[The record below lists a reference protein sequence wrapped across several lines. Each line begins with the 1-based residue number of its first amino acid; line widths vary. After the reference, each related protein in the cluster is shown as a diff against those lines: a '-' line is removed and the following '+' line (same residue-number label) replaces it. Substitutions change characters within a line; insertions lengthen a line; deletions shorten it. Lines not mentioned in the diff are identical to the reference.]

1 MNYQKIDDFG
11 FSNNAPGINDIVW
24 DLGSFLATFGLLC
37 FISVA
42 LLRGRQMP
50 IKHCVYYKL

>member
-24 DLGSFLATFGLLC
+24 DLGTFLATFGLLC

-42 LLRGRQMP
+42 L
-50 IKHCVYYKL
+50 